1 MFTLAWPKEFVDS
14 LDRIA
19 DNIVQNM
26 LLSEIELGCEWPLTV
41 CVGDLQPFNI
51 LRRADV
57 SSELVFIDFQ
67 LCLLGEGHTDIG
79 YFLAWVL
86 APEDRKRHEERILRE
101 HYDTMVAAG
110 MDASVYPFSLYFLR
124 YKVSTVFALM
134 RIIVSA
140 AGIRRDEDRYIVPLI
155 KESLFAF
162 LKDHGDPFEN
172 WKESV
177 KIRVDLMS
185 RKKQEM

>member
-1 MFTLAWPKEFVDS
+1 MCPLAWPKEFLDSVDHV
-14 LDRIA
+14 A
-19 DNIVQNM
+19 NNIVQNM
-26 LLSEIELGCEWPLTV
+26 LLSETELECEWPTTV

-51 LRRADV
+51 LRRTDV

-86 APEDRKRHEERILRE
+86 SPKDRKQHEERILRE

-110 MDASVYPFSLYFLR
+110 MDDSVYPFSLYFLR
-124 YKVSTVFALM
+124 YKISTVFALM

-155 KESLFAF
+155 KESLCAF

-177 KIRVDLMS
+177 KIRLDLMS
-185 RKKQEM
+185 KKK